1 MPSGKTASSDHAID
15 YKQRK
20 VTVPA
25 SNDMSPSAGGGD
37 QLEPGE
43 RAELER
49 LRAEVARLRA
59 RSPAQQR
66 RRLRWRSPVAALLIV
81 IGCSLAPASVVA
93 VWTANQVSDTDR
105 YIANVGP
112 LVHEPAIQN
121 ALTDKITSQIT
132 THLQAT
138 RLTDRAARALSDHGI
153 DRVANLLK
161 AVAPSI
167 TSALT
172 GFIRSQVHKIVTST
186 GFAQLWVRLNT
197 TAHSELVKALSG
209 RGSRA
214 ITVRNGLVTL
224 NLGPFI
230 DVVKQRIAARGLT
243 IVDKLPPINPAFP
256 LFSAKYLVKAQTAYR
271 LLNDL
276 KIVLPIL
283 TLLLL
288 AAGVYVARNHRRAL
302 VGAGLGLAASMFVLA
317 AALLIF
323 RSIYLNSVP
332 DSKLPAD
339 AAAVLFDTL
348 VQFIRAGLRTL
359 LVLGLVV
366 AAAAFLAGTSVTA
379 VRARRTLSGGLRWI
393 RDRGEL
399 AGLRTGPVGTWTYA
413 HRKALRIGATVIAV
427 LVFVFW
433 GKPTAAVVIA
443 IAAALLA
450 VLGLIELIGRPPAAE
465 PTPAP
470 PGGRAH

>member
-1 MPSGKTASSDHAID
+1 MHRGGARDHATD
-15 YKQRK
+15 YKHRT
-20 VTVPA
+20 VTVSATDDLPPA
-25 SNDMSPSAGGGD
+25 ERGGD

-49 LRAEVARLRA
+49 LRAEMDRLRA
-59 RSPAQQR
+59 RPPAQKR
-66 RRLRWRSPVAALLIV
+66 RRLGWRSPVAALLIV
-81 IGCSLAPASVVA
+81 VGCLLAPVSVIA
-93 VWTANQVSDTDR
+93 VWTANQVSDTNR
-105 YIANVGP
+105 YVANIAP

-132 THLQAT
+132 THLHAIG
-138 RLTDRAARALSDHGI
+138 LTDRAASQLSRLGLDRA
-153 DRVANLLK
+153 ANLLK
-161 AVAPSI
+161 SVAPSI
-167 TSALT
+167 ASALT
-172 GFIRSQVHKIVTST
+172 GFIRGQVHKIVTSS
-186 GFAQLWVRLNT
+186 GVAQLWVRLNR
-197 TAHSELVKALSG
+197 TAHAELVKTLSG

-230 DVVKQRIAARGLT
+230 DVVKHRIAARGLT
-243 IVDKLPPINPAFP
+243 IVDKLPPINPTFP

-283 TLLLL
+283 ALLLL
-288 AAGVYVARNHRRAL
+288 GAGVYVARNHRRAL
-302 VGAGLGLAASMFVLA
+302 IGAGLGVATSMFVLA
-317 AALLIF
+317 AGLLIF
-323 RSIYLNSVP
+323 RSIYLGSVP

-348 VQFIRAGLRTL
+348 VRFIRAGLRTL

-366 AAAAFLAGTSVTA
+366 AAAAFLTGSSVTA
-379 VRARRTLSGGLRWI
+379 IRARSSVSSGLGWVRTH
-393 RDRGEL
+393 GEL

-413 HRKALRIGATVIAV
+413 HRKALRIGATAIAV

-433 GKPTAAVVIA
+433 GKPTGAVVIA
-443 IAAALLA
+443 IAAVLLA
-450 VLGLIELIGRPPAAE
+450 VLGLIELIGRPPGQATAA
-465 PTPAP
+465 
-470 PGGRAH
+470 GGPRLQDR